1 MGIADL
7 GKVVAE
13 NDKKADKKI
22 LDLTGVVRAN
32 AAKSAKG
39 RKELAALEE
48 ANKQELKGAIRQMI
62 DRGEKRAQLVEER
75 GTKMDKD
82 TKWLVNNKLNAEIGK
97 LRAETDKS
105 VGHLAALT
113 AEARKEMKKEML
125 YAIES
130 AADVAKEDLK
140 LAMKDAEKQMIAFET
155 KAAATHANSE
165 LARKEL

>member
-1 MGIADL
+1 MGQQEKNAAMKAATRRMRLDAIDNVRKCKKLFREKIAAL
-7 GKVVAE
+7 GKVVAS
-13 NDKKADKKI
+13 NDKKADKKT
-22 LDLTGVVRAN
+22 LTLTGVVRAN

-48 ANKQELKGAIRQMI
+48 ANKQELKGAIREMI

-82 TKWLVNNKLNAEIGK
+82 TKWLINNKLNAEIGK

-113 AEARKEMKKEML
+113 AAARAEMKKEML
-125 YAIES
+125 YAIET
-130 AADVAKEDLK
+130 AADVAKE
-140 LAMKDAEKQMIAFET
+140 
-155 KAAATHANSE
+155 
-165 LARKEL
+165 